1 MSEER
6 PGSAERMKTPFSRS
20 HQHEIKLQTILSEAA
35 RLFNY
40 QGTRATTLGDI
51 ANSIGLTKTS
61 LYYYAR
67 NKSELVYKCYLA
79 SCDAGDEIMA
89 EAMQN
94 ADTGLDCLVN
104 FVRIF
109 LRRGDEIAQGRRP
122 HAAMLVE
129 IPSLTDEQRKEI
141 EARVDGHFKTL
152 HGFFKRGIEDSSIS
166 ECELVPSTQAF
177 MAVVNWSYVWYGRTP
192 FEERPGTVKQL
203 ISLIKYGISA
213 RPYPLREITFPEF
226 DARLLAGFDREE
238 QSYLKRVAFL
248 RAGSRIF
255 NERGFAGTS
264 LDDVA
269 EKLGVTK
276 GAFYYHIRNKEDL
289 LYQCFMRTLNL
300 ENEMINF
307 ADSAGSNGI
316 EKIELVLRYL
326 FNIQH
331 NDDGPLIRYRSLP
344 SMSEDHRLEIL
355 EETDKIS
362 HKLGQFIRDGMQDG
376 SIRDVD
382 SHIIENA
389 IAGAV
394 DAAPGIARRMQFN
407 NNSKVSAEYFNLF
420 FNGIAG
426 SGKVTARP

>member
-1 MSEER
+1 MSEEKPR
-6 PGSAERMKTPFSRS
+6 SAEQMKTPFSRS
-20 HQHEIKLQTILSEAA
+20 HQHEVKLQTILSEAA

-40 QGTRATTLGDI
+40 QGTRATTLNDI
-51 ANSIGLTKTS
+51 ADSIGLTKTS

-67 NKSELVYKCYLA
+67 NKEELVYKCYLA

-89 EAMQN
+89 EAAQN
-94 ADTGLDCLVN
+94 AATGLDCLVN
-104 FVRIF
+104 FVKIF
-109 LRRGDEIAQGRRP
+109 LGRGDEIAQGRQP
-122 HAAMLVE
+122 HAAMLIEV
-129 IPSLTDEQRKEI
+129 PVLADEQRKEI
-141 EARVDGHFKTL
+141 DARMDTHFKTL
-152 HGFFKRGIEDSSIS
+152 LGFFKRGIRDGSIS

-192 FEERPGTVKQL
+192 MEERPAAVKQL
-203 ISLIKYGISA
+203 ISLIKHGISA
-213 RPYPLREITFPEF
+213 RPYPLRDIIFPEF
-226 DARLLAGFDREE
+226 DAGLLAGFDREE
-238 QSYLKRVAFL
+238 QNYLKRVAFL
-248 RAGSRIF
+248 RAGSEFF

-276 GAFYYHIRNKEDL
+276 GAFYYHIRNKEEL
-289 LYQCFMRTLNL
+289 LYQCFMRTLDL
-300 ENEMINF
+300 ENEMVEL
-307 ADSAGSNGI
+307 ADSAGGNGI

-331 NDDGPLIRYRSLP
+331 GNEGPLIRYRSLP
-344 SMSEDHRLEIL
+344 SMRQDHRIEIL
-355 EETDKIS
+355 AKTEKIS
-362 HKLGQFIRDGMQDG
+362 NKLGEFIRDGMQDG

-407 NNSKVSAEYFNLF
+407 DISKVSAEYFNLF
-420 FNGIAG
+420 FNGIA
-426 SGKVTARP
+426 APA